1 MVSLKKL
8 GHVNLANPRV
18 KIILQNMAFPLNQFV
33 HDIPLGES
41 AFNIYQFD
49 V

>member
-18 KIILQNMAFPLNQFV
+18 KIILQNMDVPLNQFV

-41 AFNIYQFD
+41 AFKIYQFD
-49 V
+49 L